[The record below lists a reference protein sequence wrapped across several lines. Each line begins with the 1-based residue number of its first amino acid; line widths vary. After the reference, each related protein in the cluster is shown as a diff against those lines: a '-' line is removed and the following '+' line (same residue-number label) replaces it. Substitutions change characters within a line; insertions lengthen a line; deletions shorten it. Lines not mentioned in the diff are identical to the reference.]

1 MDTGIHRWEILFPSE
16 NYSDHIHIHS
26 WWHWLKRI
34 KQGHAKT
41 DMIAIVDSLAGLEEL
56 GLYHNTCP

>member
-1 MDTGIHRWEILFPSE
+1 M
-16 NYSDHIHIHS
+16 HIHT

-34 KQGHAKT
+34 KQGHAKA

-56 GLYHNTCP
+56 GL